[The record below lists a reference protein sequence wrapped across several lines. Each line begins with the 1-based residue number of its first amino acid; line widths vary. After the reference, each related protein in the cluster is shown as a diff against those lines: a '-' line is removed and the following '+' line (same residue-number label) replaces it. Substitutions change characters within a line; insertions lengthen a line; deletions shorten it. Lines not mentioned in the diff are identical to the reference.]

1 MTIEEKSTAREMVK
15 ANISSIVASINAALR
30 GEELD
35 TLKPVLQR
43 IGRGG
48 RLPHWYLELE
58 SSRSLPN
65 LDGKTIGSVVEMLL
79 VAVLETSVLSSSP
92 ILPLAVNPAR
102 GVDLPSLDLGVKSP
116 SENYCTSEP
125 FFSAYERLLG
135 SEYDVLVLL
144 TDYQTAKKSPPLR
157 LQVIDCE
164 YLRASQLAD
173 RNLCAIGRRQREWL
187 MSDNAQYAKRLMR
200 FLAFVNQ
207 SDWQARQLLKLAE
220 VLNEETRISA
230 IVADASADFARLNRK
245 RLREDKPL
253 LDSAELAAV
262 QGVINIQPHYV
273 GVLDAMENW
282 VGATHKDFGRYPND
296 NEWVRLASGPLDGQI
311 GISFALQW
319 RYNFGGLFGAD
330 SDSSEDTE

>member
-1 MTIEEKSTAREMVK
+1 
-15 ANISSIVASINAALR
+15 
-30 GEELD
+30 
-35 TLKPVLQR
+35 
-43 IGRGG
+43 
-48 RLPHWYLELE
+48 
-58 SSRSLPN
+58 
-65 LDGKTIGSVVEMLL
+65 
-79 VAVLETSVLSSSP
+79 
-92 ILPLAVNPAR
+92 
-102 GVDLPSLDLGVKSP
+102 
-116 SENYCTSEP
+116 
-125 FFSAYERLLG
+125 
-135 SEYDVLVLL
+135 
-144 TDYQTAKKSPPLR
+144 
-157 LQVIDCE
+157 
-164 YLRASQLAD
+164 
-173 RNLCAIGRRQREWL
+173 